1 LGGCYVNISWDTINN
16 RALSPKHIFAG
27 DPFQI
32 FTIAAWVFVIS
43 TLLAVFAFARAHFVK
58 VRATH
63 RYRTHFAPRANPRPE
78 LLAKTILIFGLA
90 ALLACLFPVQRASQ
104 VSTLTHCVSNN
115 LIESSAAGDL
125 EWFGRF
131 VSDKAKISRRI
142 SARPPLGHSSYCRR
156 RRLKILSAPTLFFDV
171 RGSSEALTLTG
182 HLTKAEQKYREGF
195 RIANLQLPTELLFIA
210 DLRR

>member
-1 LGGCYVNISWDTINN
+1 MIAHGAADMLLPPAYLFRHPEFVWKALSARPIWEGVTSTSPGTRLTIV

-32 FTIAAWVFVIS
+32 FMIAAWVFVKS

-104 VSTLTHCVSNN
+104 VSSTH
-115 LIESSAAGDL
+115 
-125 EWFGRF
+125 
-131 VSDKAKISRRI
+131 
-142 SARPPLGHSSYCRR
+142 
-156 RRLKILSAPTLFFDV
+156 
-171 RGSSEALTLTG
+171 ALRV
-182 HLTKAEQKYREGF
+182 Q
-195 RIANLQLPTELLFIA
+195 
-210 DLRR
+210 